1 MSRSTRV
8 PNLWRGFRHF
18 APLMQSAVASCL
30 SIVSS
35 SGTRVKG
42 ARAKQPF
49 AVALKDRAPFAIGG
63 VWENWRHPQG
73 GEWIR
78 TVAIIT
84 VPSNELVAQIHDRMP
99 LILPKAACERWL
111 GEEPDPHDL
120 LVPFPAELMAMWPVS
135 TRVNKPENDDASLL
149 YPAT

>member
-1 MSRSTRV
+1 MRLSLSCSAGRAINQQEPGWEQTLTGLPGCMPFSVFPFMRRV
-8 PNLWRGFRHF
+8 AF
-18 APLMQSAVASCL
+18 
-30 SIVSS
+30 
-35 SGTRVKG
+35 

-49 AVALKDRAPFAIGG
+49 AVAMQDRVPFAIGG
-63 VWENWRHPQG
+63 LWENWRHPQS

-111 GEEPDPHDL
+111 GGEPDPHHL
-120 LVPFPAELMAMWPVS
+120 LGPFPAELMVMAGL
-135 TRVNKPENDDASLL
+135 DARQQTGKRRCL
-149 YPAT
+149 AA

>member
-1 MSRSTRV
+1 VARLPTFRATYAKRRCIV
-8 PNLWRGFRHF
+8 PVDCFFEWR
-18 APLMQSAVASCL
+18 A
-30 SIVSS
+30 
-35 SGTRVKG
+35 VKG

-49 AVALKDRAPFAIGG
+49 AVAMEDRAPFAIGG
-63 VWENWRHPQG
+63 LWENWRHPQS

>member
-1 MSRSTRV
+1 ME
-8 PNLWRGFRHF
+8 
-18 APLMQSAVASCL
+18 
-30 SIVSS
+30 
-35 SGTRVKG
+35 
-42 ARAKQPF
+42 
-49 AVALKDRAPFAIGG
+49 DRAPFAIGG
-63 VWENWRHPQG
+63 LWENWRHPQS

-149 YPAT
+149 DPAA

>member
-1 MSRSTRV
+1 MPV
-8 PNLWRGFRHF
+8 DCFFEWR
-18 APLMQSAVASCL
+18 A
-30 SIVSS
+30 
-35 SGTRVKG
+35 VKG

-49 AVALKDRAPFAIGG
+49 AVAMEDRAPFAIGG
-63 VWENWRHPQG
+63 VWENWRDPQS
-73 GEWIR
+73 GEWVR

-99 LILPKAACERWL
+99 LILPKEAYDSWL
-111 GEEPDPHDL
+111 GQGPDPHDL

-149 YPAT
+149 DPAT